1 MDDNDWTVFGI
12 HLLFCVTFMSS
23 LLLMDID
30 FACEGIMDISVGAN
44 D

>member
-1 MDDNDWTVFGI
+1 MGDNDWTVFEI
-12 HLLFCVTFMSS
+12 HLLFCGTFMSS

-30 FACEGIMDISVGAN
+30 FAREGIMDISVGAN